1 MSDDEKLGEVVT
13 PDFGSSRLD
22 VKQRTLNECRHTRVI
37 VDPKL
42 RRVECRDCEEI
53 LDPIEVLVQ
62 YASKERQFQ
71 YRREAL
77 QKMADRVDKLAAE
90 EKRIK
95 ARIRRAEKKVVKWK
109 S

>member
-1 MSDDEKLGEVVT
+1 MSDEDKLAEVVVGN
-13 PDFGSSRLD
+13 FGSARLD
-22 VKQRTLNECRHTRVI
+22 IKPRMINECRHTRVR

-53 LDPIEVLVQ
+53 LDPVEVLLQ
-62 YASKERQFQ
+62 YANKERQFR

-77 QKMADRVDKLAAE
+77 DDIQHRVKDLAAE

-95 ARIRRAEKKVVKWK
+95 ARIRRAEKKVSK
-109 S
+109 

>member
-1 MSDDEKLGEVVT
+1 MSEDEKLAEVVVGN
-13 PDFGSSRLD
+13 FGSARLD
-22 VKQRTLNECRHTRVI
+22 IKSRTINECRHTRVV

-53 LDPIEVLVQ
+53 LDPVEVLVQ
-62 YASKERQFQ
+62 YANKERQFH

-77 QKMADRVDKLAAE
+77 HDIQERVKGLAAE

-95 ARIRRAEKKVVKWK
+95 ARIRRAEKKAKG
-109 S
+109 